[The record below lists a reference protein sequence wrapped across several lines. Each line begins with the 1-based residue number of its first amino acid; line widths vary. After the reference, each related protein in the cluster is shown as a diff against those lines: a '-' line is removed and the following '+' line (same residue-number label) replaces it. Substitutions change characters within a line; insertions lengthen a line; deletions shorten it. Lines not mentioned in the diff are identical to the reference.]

1 MTCWTA
7 AAANIRAR
15 QGQGQG
21 QCELLDSSSSKI
33 RARQGQG
40 QGLYDLLDSSSS
52 IAGHKQLLHTCH
64 NVLAVRQLLQL
75 VQEDGD
81 ASHQQLSL

>member
-1 MTCWTA
+1 VTCWTA

-33 RARQGQG
+33 RARQG